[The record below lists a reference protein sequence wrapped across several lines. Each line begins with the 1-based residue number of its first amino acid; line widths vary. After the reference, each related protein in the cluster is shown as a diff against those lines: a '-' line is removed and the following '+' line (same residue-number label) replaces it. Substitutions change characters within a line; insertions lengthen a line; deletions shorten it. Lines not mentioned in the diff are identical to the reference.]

1 MLRFTAAM
9 SSVATSKEQMQPLTV
24 KILDRPNGPQPG
36 DDLSAMRVLA
46 SKEIKVTVQPLTQTE
61 IDAEIALMAKVKA
74 AYWDGIRNAN
84 TDQNNVTTDLH
95 AFQECYLNDNGE
107 LTWVYD
113 YKELKNHGIIP
124 DELDNWYDLQIWRLF
139 RSSNADV
146 IAHEN
151 LLVTRQGDSKA
162 VTITSYL
169 SSETLGKYAEKYPQN
184 ADFQKL
190 YQQPVTVDLVV
201 TGTQYAQGNN
211 ESRVQAAFSRLSEGK
226 TVIMIAHRLSTV
238 TNVDQIFVICDGRVA
253 ECGNSRELLA
263 KDGIFSRMWKNYQTS
278 VQWKVTKEVQ

>member
-1 MLRFTAAM
+1 
-9 SSVATSKEQMQPLTV
+9 
-24 KILDRPNGPQPG
+24 
-36 DDLSAMRVLA
+36 MRVLA
-46 SKEIKVTVQPLTQTE
+46 FKEIKVTVQPLTQDE
-61 IDAEIALMAKVKA
+61 IDAEIALMERVKD

-113 YKELKNHGIIP
+113 YKELKNHGKNHRIIP

-151 LLVTRQGDSKA
+151 LLVTRQNDSKA

-169 SSETLGKYAEKYPQN
+169 SSETLGKYAE
-184 ADFQKL
+184 
-190 YQQPVTVDLVV
+190 
-201 TGTQYAQGNN
+201 
-211 ESRVQAAFSRLSEGK
+211 LSL
-226 TVIMIAHRLSTV
+226 IHI
-238 TNVDQIFVICDGRVA
+238 
-253 ECGNSRELLA
+253 
-263 KDGIFSRMWKNYQTS
+263 
-278 VQWKVTKEVQ
+278 